1 MIAFLKII
9 SNNKMSGTYTAKQLK
24 QKKDDLSKDFNKSIL
39 EYLKMIQS
47 KIKSDTMIDLYIG
60 RFKTLKKAMPEIP
73 IIALGTFFY
82 KNKELLDS
90 SNVDEF
96 FTNPNQII
104 EHFEVEK
111 EFIEE
116 FYRLMN
122 RATMV
127 FESMNDEERAYLI
140 DHARHLLALYI
151 EYRDIFIPA
160 A

>member
-1 MIAFLKII
+1 
-9 SNNKMSGTYTAKQLK
+9 MSGIYTPKQLK
-24 QKKDDLSKDFNKSIL
+24 QKKDDLSKEFNKLIL

-60 RFKTLKKAMPEIP
+60 RFKTLKKTMPEIP

-82 KNKELLDS
+82 KNKALLES
-90 SNVDEF
+90 AEVDDF

-104 EHFEVEK
+104 EHFAVEK

-116 FYRLMN
+116 FYRLMD

-127 FESMNDEERAYLI
+127 YESMDAGERDYMI
-140 DHARHLLALYI
+140 EHARRLLTLYI
-151 EYRDIFIPA
+151 EYRDIFTPA
-160 A
+160 E